1 MFFHAA
7 SRHSFPYT
15 SPPSSLHRRVLPFA
29 GSRATAGG
37 RDRLNPAPRVSIAF
51 NQSFGLGRVTA
62 RSAMRL
68 NKVKLAGFKSFVDPT
83 TVNLPSNLLGVV
95 GPNGCGKSNI
105 IDAVRWV
112 MGEISAKHLRGDSM
126 ADVVFNGS
134 SSRKPVGTASV
145 ELVFDNSDG
154 TLAGQYAG
162 FAEVSLKRVVSRDGN
177 SAYFLN
183 GTRCRRK
190 DITQLFLGTG
200 LGARSYAIIEQ
211 GMISRVIE
219 ARPEELRGFIEEAA
233 GISKYKERRRE
244 TENRISHTKENLERL
259 SDVREEVEKQLRH
272 LQRQAATARRY
283 QALKQDER
291 KLTAELLAL
300 RIKVIEQDSQ
310 TKEGIM
316 RERDTAMQAVIA
328 ELRSLESSI
337 ESAREDF
344 TEKSEALN
352 GVQGR
357 YYQIGAEISR
367 AEQSIQ
373 HAREL
378 RHRQRQDLE
387 QAERGASE
395 AQLHLT
401 RDQTQIDE
409 LNTELGQLEPGL
421 STARERERASAAA
434 LEQAEQSMQDWQERW
449 EEFNRASRAASE
461 QTQVERA
468 RIEQLEHQLQRL
480 TAQRERL
487 AAELGTLVTTE
498 VEARIEALQ
507 MEEAG
512 AQEQGERTD
521 EQLRS
526 VADELQQLRER
537 DRQLVSAADGSR
549 RELTEAQ
556 GRLMSLQALQQA
568 ALGLAQGKV
577 SEWLSENTLSE
588 RPRLAQQMN
597 VEPGWERAVE
607 TVLGSYLEAVSVEAI
622 DSIAT
627 KLDSLQV
634 GAVSFFSDGGSTPQA
649 VDSARLLAKVQGPA
663 AVSALLSGI
672 IAVDSLNEAL
682 AKRPTLL
689 SGESVITRDGLW
701 IGRDWLRVSRD
712 KDVHA
717 GVIGREKEMR
727 ELRESVD
734 SAEQRRDS
742 LQDQIAETRERV
754 ADLEGRRDS
763 LQAEVN
769 RLHRVHS
776 ELSSQAASL
785 RAKVEQNAERVRKI
799 TAETVEIDA
808 DYGRGETA
816 IGVARARL
824 QEGIEQMAQF
834 EEQRVGLEEEREALR
849 NNLAV
854 KRSQAQTDRDGAQEV
869 AIKVESKRSAL
880 ISITAGLERLRSQLQ
895 QLSSRREELT
905 HQLAESEAPLEALA
919 AKLEEFL
926 QQRIAVEQDLAAAR
940 EALETAETR
949 MRTLDQKRMEA
960 ETAVEEARAR
970 LEDVRMAAQ
979 ELKVRHETLLEQFKT
994 TQFDLAAVYQ
1004 EMAPEAD
1011 VVAWEQ
1017 TLTDLSQKIERLG
1030 QVNLAAIDEFKEQSE
1045 RKEYLDRQFKDLTD
1059 ALDVLESAIKK
1070 IDRET
1075 RARFQDTF
1083 DRVNAGL
1090 KERFPR
1096 LFGGGHAYLELAG
1109 EDILSAGVS
1118 IMARPPGKR
1127 NSTINQLSGGE
1138 KALTAV
1144 ALVFSIF
1151 ELNPAPFCLLD
1162 EVDAPLD
1169 DNNVGRFCDTVKE
1182 MSERVQFIFITHN
1195 KTTMELAQQLI
1206 GVTMHEPGVSR
1217 LVAVDVDEAVRMAAM

>member
-1 MFFHAA
+1 
-7 SRHSFPYT
+7 
-15 SPPSSLHRRVLPFA
+15 
-29 GSRATAGG
+29 
-37 RDRLNPAPRVSIAF
+37 
-51 NQSFGLGRVTA
+51 
-62 RSAMRL
+62 MRL
-68 NKVKLAGFKSFVDPT
+68 NKIKLAGFKSFVDPT
-83 TVNLPSNLLGVV
+83 AVNLPGNLIGVV

-162 FAEVSLKRVVSRDGN
+162 YNEVSLKRVVSRDGT

-183 GTRCRRK
+183 GIRCRRK

-219 ARPEELRGFIEEAA
+219 ARPDELRGFIEEAA

-283 QALKQDER
+283 QTLKQDER

-300 RIKVIEQDSQ
+300 RLRVIEQDSQ
-310 TKEGIM
+310 SKEGIL
-316 RERDTAMQAVIA
+316 RERDTQMQALIA
-328 ELRSLESSI
+328 ELRSIEAATEST
-337 ESAREDF
+337 REEF
-344 TEKSEALN
+344 TEKSETLN
-352 GVQGR
+352 AVQGR

-367 AEQSIQ
+367 NEQSIQ
-373 HAREL
+373 HGREL
-378 RHRQRQDLE
+378 RQRQKHDLE
-387 QAERGASE
+387 QAERGAAE
-395 AQLHLT
+395 ATLHLT
-401 RDQTQIDE
+401 RDQGQIDE
-409 LNTELGQLEPGL
+409 LRRDLEQLEPGL
-421 STARERERASAAA
+421 EAAREREHASAEA
-434 LEQAEQSMQDWQERW
+434 LSQVEESMQDWQERW
-449 EEFNRASRAASE
+449 EDFNRESRAASE
-461 QTQVERA
+461 KTQVERA

-480 TAQRERL
+480 TTQRDRL
-487 AAELGTLVTTE
+487 TAELATLGTADIE
-498 VEARIEALQ
+498 MRIAALQ
-507 MEEAG
+507 EQELQAAG
-512 AQEQGERTD
+512 ASESATS
-521 EQLRS
+521 QLQA
-526 VADELQQLRER
+526 VTEELQQLRER
-537 DRQLVSAADGSR
+537 ERQLLTSADSNR
-549 RELTEAQ
+549 KELQEAQ
-556 GRLMSLQALQQA
+556 GRFLSLQALQQA

-577 SEWLSENTLSE
+577 SEWLTTNSLHE
-588 RPRLAQQMN
+588 RPRLAQQLV

-607 TVLGSYLEAVSVEAI
+607 TVLGSYLESVSVDAI

-627 KLDSLQV
+627 RLDSLQV
-634 GAVSFFSDGGSTPQA
+634 GAVSFYSEGGAASTA
-649 VDSARLLAKVQGPA
+649 VDSGRLLARVQGPA
-663 AVSALLSGI
+663 AISALLTGI
-672 IAVDSLNEAL
+672 IAVDGLQEAL
-682 AKRPTLL
+682 AQRHTLL
-689 SGESVITRDGLW
+689 NGESVITRDGIW

-727 ELRESVD
+727 ELREAV
-734 SAEQRRDS
+734 SAADERQES
-742 LQDQIAETRERV
+742 LQAQAAEARERLV
-754 ADLEGRRDS
+754 ELEGRRDT
-763 LQAEVN
+763 LQADVN
-769 RLHRVHS
+769 RLHRSQS
-776 ELSSQAASL
+776 ELSAQAASL
-785 RAKVEQNAERVRKI
+785 QSKAEQTAERVRKI
-799 TAETVEIDA
+799 EAETAELATERESAESSVDA
-808 DYGRGETA
+808 
-816 IGVARARL
+816 ARARL
-824 QEGIEQMAQF
+824 EEGLEQMAGF
-834 EEQRVGLEEEREALR
+834 ESTRVALEQQRDELR
-849 NNLAV
+849 QNLSY
-854 KRSQAQTDRDGAQEV
+854 KRSQAQADRDGAQEV

-880 ISITAGLERLRSQLQ
+880 TSISNGLERLQHQLEQ
-895 QLSSRREELT
+895 MTARRDELT
-905 HQLAESEAPLEALA
+905 SQLAESEAPLEELA

-926 QQRIAVEQDLAAAR
+926 QQRLEVEQELSAAR
-940 EALETAETR
+940 ETLEGAEGQMRALDQRRLETETSI
-949 MRTLDQKRMEA
+949 D
-960 ETAVEEARAR
+960 EARTR

-979 ELKVRHETLLEQFKT
+979 ELKVRRETLLEQFQA
-994 TQFDLAAVYQ
+994 TQFDLATVYQ
-1004 EMAPEAD
+1004 EMPPEAD
-1011 VVAWEQ
+1011 VSVWEQ
-1017 TLTDLSQKIERLG
+1017 TLQDLSQKIERLG

-1045 RKEYLDRQFKDLTD
+1045 RKEYLDRQFKDLTE
-1059 ALDVLESAIKK
+1059 ALETLETAIRK

-1109 EDILSAGVS
+1109 EDILNAGVS

-1182 MSERVQFIFITHN
+1182 MSSRVQFIFITHN
-1195 KTTMELAQQLI
+1195 KSTMELASQLI

>member
-1 MFFHAA
+1 
-7 SRHSFPYT
+7 
-15 SPPSSLHRRVLPFA
+15 
-29 GSRATAGG
+29 
-37 RDRLNPAPRVSIAF
+37 
-51 NQSFGLGRVTA
+51 
-62 RSAMRL
+62 MRL
-68 NKVKLAGFKSFVDPT
+68 NKIKLAGFKSFVDPT
-83 TVNLPSNLLGVV
+83 SVNLPGNLIGVV

-154 TLAGQYAG
+154 QLAGQYAG
-162 FAEVSLKRVVSRDGN
+162 YTEVSLKRVVSRDGT

-183 GTRCRRK
+183 GIRCRRK

-200 LGARSYAIIEQ
+200 LGSRSYAIIEQ

-259 SDVREEVEKQLRH
+259 SDVREEVDKQLRH

-283 QALKQDER
+283 QTLKQDER

-300 RIKVIEQDSQ
+300 RLRVIEQDSQ
-310 TKEGIM
+310 TKEGIL
-316 RERDTAMQAVIA
+316 RERDTEMQAVIA
-328 ELRSLESSI
+328 ELRSIEASI

-352 GVQGR
+352 AVQGR

-367 AEQSIQ
+367 NEQSIQ
-373 HAREL
+373 HGREL
-378 RHRQRQDLE
+378 RQRQNQDLE
-387 QAERGASE
+387 QAEQGASE
-395 AQLHLT
+395 ATLHLT
-401 RDQTQIDE
+401 RDQSQIDE
-409 LNTELGQLEPGL
+409 LRQELEQLEPGL
-421 STARERERASAAA
+421 NAARERERASAQA
-434 LEQAEQSMQDWQERW
+434 LAQAEESMQDWQERW
-449 EEFNRASRAASE
+449 EDFNRESRAASE
-461 QTQVERA
+461 KTQVERA
-468 RIEQLEHQLQRL
+468 RIEQLEHQLERL
-480 TAQRERL
+480 AAQRQRL
-487 AAELGTLVTTE
+487 AAELATLDT
-498 VEARIEALQ
+498 ADIDMRIAALQ
-507 MEEAG
+507 EQEA
-512 AQEQGERTD
+512 QMHGESDTAAS
-521 EQLRS
+521 QLLS
-526 VADELQQLRER
+526 VTEELQQLRER
-537 DRQLVSAADGSR
+537 ERQLVGAAENGR
-549 RELTEAQ
+549 KELQEAQ
-556 GRLMSLQALQQA
+556 GRFMSLQALQQA

-577 SEWLSENTLSE
+577 TQWLASNALTD
-588 RPRLAQQMN
+588 RPRLAQQLV

-607 TVLGSYLEAVSVEAI
+607 TVLGSYLESVSVDAI

-627 KLDSLQV
+627 RLDSLQV
-634 GAVSFFSDGGSTPQA
+634 GSVSFFSEGGTASAA
-649 VDSARLLAKVQGPA
+649 VDPGRLLARVQGPA
-663 AVSALLSGI
+663 AISALLTGI
-672 IAVDSLNEAL
+672 IAVDSLAEAL
-682 AKRPTLL
+682 AQRRTLL
-689 SGESVITRDGLW
+689 SGESVITRDGIW

-727 ELRESVD
+727 ELRDAVSV
-734 SAEQRRDS
+734 AEERHES
-742 LQDQIAETRERV
+742 LQTEAAETRERLSG
-754 ADLEGRRDS
+754 LEGRRDV
-763 LQAEVN
+763 LQGEVN
-769 RLHRVHS
+769 RLHRATS
-776 ELSSQAASL
+776 ELSAQAASL
-785 RAKVEQNAERVRKI
+785 QGKAEQTAERVRKI
-799 TAETVEIDA
+799 SNETAELEGDHERAASAA
-808 DYGRGETA
+808 DT
-816 IGVARARL
+816 ARARL
-824 QEGIEQMAQF
+824 QEGMDQMAQF
-834 EEQRVGLEEEREALR
+834 EATRVELEQEREELR
-849 NNLAV
+849 QNLSY
-854 KRSQAQTDRDGAQEV
+854 KRSQAQIDRDGAQDV
-869 AIKVESKRSAL
+869 AIKVESRRSAL
-880 ISITAGLERLRSQLQ
+880 TSISAGLERLRHQLEQLQ
-895 QLSSRREELT
+895 VRRDELT
-905 HQLAESEAPLEALA
+905 RQLAEGEAPLEALG

-926 QQRIAVEQDLAAAR
+926 QQRVVVEQELTAAR
-940 EALETAETR
+940 NSLEGAEGR
-949 MRTLDQKRMEA
+949 MRTLDQRRVDTEA
-960 ETAVEEARAR
+960 SVDEARVR
-970 LEDVRMAAQ
+970 LEDIRMAAQ
-979 ELKVRHETLLEQFKT
+979 ELKVRRETLLEQFKA
-994 TQFDLAAVYQ
+994 TQFELEAVYQ

-1059 ALDVLESAIKK
+1059 ALETLETAIRK

-1182 MSERVQFIFITHN
+1182 MSSRVQFLFITHN
-1195 KTTMELAQQLI
+1195 KSTMELASQLI

>member
-1 MFFHAA
+1 
-7 SRHSFPYT
+7 
-15 SPPSSLHRRVLPFA
+15 
-29 GSRATAGG
+29 
-37 RDRLNPAPRVSIAF
+37 
-51 NQSFGLGRVTA
+51 
-62 RSAMRL
+62 MRL
-68 NKVKLAGFKSFVDPT
+68 NKIKLAGFKSFVDPT
-83 TVNLPSNLLGVV
+83 SVSLPGNLIGVV

-154 TLAGQYAG
+154 QLAGQYAG
-162 FAEVSLKRVVSRDGN
+162 YSEVSLKRVVSRDGT

-183 GTRCRRK
+183 GIRCRRK

-200 LGARSYAIIEQ
+200 LGSRSYAIIEQ

-233 GISKYKERRRE
+233 GISRYKERRRE

-259 SDVREEVEKQLRH
+259 SDVREEVDKQLRH

-283 QALKQDER
+283 QTLKQDER

-300 RIKVIEQDSQ
+300 RLRVIDQDSQ
-310 TKEGIM
+310 TKEGIL
-316 RERDTAMQAVIA
+316 RERDIEMQAAIA
-328 ELRSLESSI
+328 ELRAIEASI

-352 GVQGR
+352 AVQGR

-373 HAREL
+373 HGREL
-378 RHRQRQDLE
+378 RQRQKTDFE
-387 QAERGASE
+387 QAEQGASE
-395 AQLHLT
+395 ATLHLT
-401 RDQTQIDE
+401 RDQSQIDE
-409 LNTELGQLEPGL
+409 LRRELEQLEPGL
-421 STARERERASAAA
+421 TAARELQRASAEA
-434 LEQAEQSMQDWQERW
+434 LSATEASMQNWQERW
-449 EEFNRASRAASE
+449 EDFNRESRAASE
-461 QTQVERA
+461 KTQVERA
-468 RIEQLEHQLQRL
+468 RIEQLEHQLERMR
-480 TAQRERL
+480 AQRERL
-487 AAELGTLVTTE
+487 AAELQTLGTSDIEMRIASLE
-498 VEARIEALQ
+498 EQEAQALNTGEAAAAQLQ
-507 MEEAG
+507 AV
-512 AQEQGERTD
+512 GE
-521 EQLRS
+521 
-526 VADELQQLRER
+526 ELQQLRDRE
-537 DRQLVSAADGSR
+537 RQLVATADGNRKQFQDTQSR
-549 RELTEAQ
+549 F
-556 GRLMSLQALQQA
+556 MSLQALQQA

-577 SEWLSENTLSE
+577 TEWLSANSLTQ
-588 RPRLAQQMN
+588 RPRLAQQLV

-607 TVLGSYLEAVSVEAI
+607 TVLGSYLESVSVDAI

-627 KLDSLQV
+627 RLDSLQV
-634 GAVSFFSDGGSTPQA
+634 GSVSFFAASESSGGSADPG
-649 VDSARLLAKVQGPA
+649 RLLARVKGPSA
-663 AVSALLSGI
+663 ISALLTGI
-672 IAVDSLNEAL
+672 IAVDGLPEAL
-682 AKRPTLL
+682 SLRRTLTN
-689 SGESVITRDGLW
+689 GESVITRDGIW

-727 ELRESVD
+727 ELRETISI
-734 SAEQRRDS
+734 AEERQEALQSEATEIRERLLELEARRDVV
-742 LQDQIAETRERV
+742 Q
-754 ADLEGRRDS
+754 G
-763 LQAEVN
+763 EVN
-769 RLHRVHS
+769 RSHRSHS
-776 ELSSQAASL
+776 ELTSQIASL
-785 RAKVEQNAERVRKI
+785 RSKADQTAERARKI
-799 TAETVEIDA
+799 EAETAELQADHERADA
-808 DYGRGETA
+808 SMGT
-816 IGVARARL
+816 ARARL
-824 QEGIEQMAQF
+824 EEGLEQMADF
-834 EEQRVGLEEEREALR
+834 ESSRVGLEQEREELR
-849 NNLAV
+849 QNLAH
-854 KRSQAQTDRDGAQEV
+854 KRTQAQADRDGAQDV
-869 AIKVESKRSAL
+869 AIKVESRRSAL
-880 ISITAGLERLRSQLQ
+880 NSISAGLERLRHQLDQLQ
-895 QLSSRREELT
+895 VRRDELT
-905 HQLAESEAPLEALA
+905 RQLAEGEAPLQAFGV
-919 AKLEEFL
+919 KLEEFL
-926 QQRIAVEQDLAAAR
+926 QQRVTVEQELTAAR
-940 EALETAETR
+940 EILEIAETR
-949 MRTLDQKRMEA
+949 MRTLDQNRV
-960 ETAVEEARAR
+960 ETEGSVDEARVR

-979 ELKVRHETLLEQFKT
+979 ELKVRRETIAEQFT
-994 TQFDLAAVYQ
+994 ATHFELETVYQ

-1017 TLTDLSQKIERLG
+1017 TLVDMTQKIERLG

-1059 ALDVLESAIKK
+1059 ALETLETAIRK

-1109 EDILSAGVS
+1109 DDILSAGVS

-1182 MSERVQFIFITHN
+1182 MSSRVQFIFITHN
-1195 KTTMELAQQLI
+1195 KSTMELASQLI

-1217 LVAVDVDEAVRMAAM
+1217 LVAVDVEEAVRMAAM

>member
-1 MFFHAA
+1 
-7 SRHSFPYT
+7 
-15 SPPSSLHRRVLPFA
+15 
-29 GSRATAGG
+29 
-37 RDRLNPAPRVSIAF
+37 
-51 NQSFGLGRVTA
+51 
-62 RSAMRL
+62 MRL
-68 NKVKLAGFKSFVDPT
+68 NKIKLAGFKSFVDPT
-83 TVNLPSNLLGVV
+83 SVNLPGNLIGVV

-112 MGEISAKHLRGDSM
+112 MGEISAKHLRGGSM

-154 TLAGQYAG
+154 TLGGQYAG
-162 FAEVSLKRVVSRDGN
+162 YSEVSLKRVVSRDGT

-183 GTRCRRK
+183 GIRCRRK

-259 SDVREEVEKQLRH
+259 SDVREEVDKQLRH

-283 QALKQDER
+283 QTLKQDER

-300 RIKVIEQDSQ
+300 RLKVIDQDSQ
-310 TKEGIM
+310 SKEGIL
-316 RERDTAMQAVIA
+316 RERDTEMQAAIA
-328 ELRSLESSI
+328 ELRSI
-337 ESAREDF
+337 ESAIETAREEF
-344 TEKSEALN
+344 TEKSESLN
-352 GVQGR
+352 VVQGR

-373 HAREL
+373 HGREL
-378 RHRQRQDLE
+378 RQRQKTDLE
-387 QAERGASE
+387 QAEQGAAE
-395 AQLHLT
+395 AALHLT
-401 RDQTQIDE
+401 RDQSQIDE
-409 LNTELGQLEPGL
+409 LRRELEQLEPGL
-421 STARERERASAAA
+421 TAARERERASAEA
-434 LEQAEQSMQDWQERW
+434 LSLVEESMQDWQERW
-449 EEFNRASRAASE
+449 EDFNRESRAASE
-461 QTQVERA
+461 KTQVEKA
-468 RIEQLEHQLQRL
+468 RIEQLEHQLERL
-480 TAQRERL
+480 RTQRERL
-487 AAELGTLVTTE
+487 AREMETLGTADMEL
-498 VEARIEALQ
+498 RIEALLEQ
-507 MEEAG
+507 EAQ
-512 AQEQGERTD
+512 ALNAGESAAS
-521 EQLRS
+521 QLQS
-526 VADELQQLRER
+526 VSEELQQTR
-537 DRQLVSAADGSR
+537 DRQRQLAATAESSR
-549 RELTEAQ
+549 KELQETQ
-556 GRLMSLQALQQA
+556 GRFMSLQALQQA

-577 SEWLSENTLSE
+577 GEWLSANSLTS
-588 RPRLAQQMN
+588 RPRLAQQLS
-597 VEPGWERAVE
+597 VEQGWERAVE
-607 TVLGSYLEAVSVEAI
+607 TVLGSYLESVSVDAI
-622 DSIAT
+622 DAIAT
-627 KLDSLQV
+627 RLDSLQV
-634 GAVSFFSDGGSTPQA
+634 GSVSFFADGGVTSTS
-649 VDSARLLAKVQGPA
+649 VDPGRLLAKVQGPSA
-663 AVSALLSGI
+663 ISALLTGI
-672 IAVDSLNEAL
+672 IAVDTLPEAL
-682 AKRPTLL
+682 SLRHTLL
-689 SGESVITRDGLW
+689 NGESVITRDGIW

-727 ELRESVD
+727 ELREAV
-734 SAEQRRDS
+734 SAAEERQESLQAEADTLRERLVELEQRRDS
-742 LQDQIAETRERV
+742 LQ
-754 ADLEGRRDS
+754 AD
-763 LQAEVN
+763 VN
-769 RLHRVHS
+769 RLHRSHS
-776 ELSSQAASL
+776 ELSSQASAL
-785 RAKVEQNAERVRKI
+785 RSKAEQTAERARKI
-799 TAETVEIDA
+799 EAETAELQTDHERA
-808 DYGRGETA
+808 DEAATTARGRLE
-816 IGVARARL
+816 
-824 QEGIEQMAQF
+824 EGLEQMAQF
-834 EEQRVGLEEEREALR
+834 ESTRLELEQERDSLR
-849 NNLAV
+849 QNLNF

-869 AIKVESKRSAL
+869 AIKVESKRAAL
-880 ISITAGLERLRSQLQ
+880 TSISAGLERLRHQLEQSQQ
-895 QLSSRREELT
+895 RKDELT
-905 HQLAESEAPLEALA
+905 RQIADGEAPLEELA

-926 QQRIAVEQDLAAAR
+926 QQRLGVEAELTAAR
-940 EALETAETR
+940 ETLEGAESR
-949 MRTLDQKRMEA
+949 MRTLDQRRMDTEGQ
-960 ETAVEEARAR
+960 VEEARTR

-979 ELKVRHETLLEQFKT
+979 ELKVRRETLMEQFKAT
-994 TQFDLAAVYQ
+994 HFELETIYQ

-1011 VVAWEQ
+1011 VAAWEQ
-1017 TLTDLSQKIERLG
+1017 TLVDLTQKIDRLG

-1059 ALDVLESAIKK
+1059 ALETLETAIRK

-1075 RARFQDTF
+1075 RSRFQDTF

-1127 NSTINQLSGGE
+1127 NVTINQLSGGE

-1182 MSERVQFIFITHN
+1182 MSSRVQFIFITHN
-1195 KTTMELAQQLI
+1195 KSTMELASQLI

>member
-1 MFFHAA
+1 
-7 SRHSFPYT
+7 
-15 SPPSSLHRRVLPFA
+15 
-29 GSRATAGG
+29 
-37 RDRLNPAPRVSIAF
+37 
-51 NQSFGLGRVTA
+51 
-62 RSAMRL
+62 MRL
-68 NKVKLAGFKSFVDPT
+68 NKIKLAGFKSFVDPT
-83 TVNLPSNLLGVV
+83 AVNLPGNLIGVV

-145 ELVFDNSDG
+145 ELVFDNADG

-162 FAEVSLKRVVSRDGN
+162 YAEVSLKRVVSRDGT

-183 GTRCRRK
+183 NIRCRRK

-200 LGARSYAIIEQ
+200 LGSRSYAIIEQ

-219 ARPEELRGFIEEAA
+219 ARPDELRGFIEEAA

-244 TENRISHTKENLERL
+244 TENRIAHTKENLERL
-259 SDVREEVEKQLRH
+259 NDVREEVDKQLRH

-283 QALKQDER
+283 QTLKQDER

-300 RIKVIEQDSQ
+300 RLRIIEQDSQ
-310 TKEGIM
+310 SKEGVL
-316 RERDTAMQAVIA
+316 RERDTQMQATIA
-328 ELRSLESSI
+328 ELRSVESSI
-337 ESAREDF
+337 ESSREEF

-373 HAREL
+373 HGREL
-378 RHRQRQDLE
+378 RQRQKQDLE
-387 QAERGASE
+387 QAEQGASE
-395 AQLHLT
+395 AMLHLT
-401 RDQTQIDE
+401 RDQAQIDE
-409 LNTELGQLEPGL
+409 LRRELEQLEPGL
-421 STARERERASAAA
+421 TAAREREHGSAQE
-434 LEQAEQSMQDWQERW
+434 LQQAEESMQDWQERW
-449 EEFNRASRAASE
+449 EDFNRESRAASE

-468 RIEQLEHQLQRL
+468 RIEQLELQLTRMH
-480 TAQRERL
+480 AQRGRL
-487 AAELGTLVTTE
+487 AGELGTLDTTE
-498 VEARIEALQ
+498 IEMRIAALQ
-507 MEEAG
+507 E
-512 AQEQGERTD
+512 QESQARDQGERAA
-521 EQLRS
+521 EQLQS
-526 VADELQQLRER
+526 VTEELQQLRER
-537 DRQLVSAADGSR
+537 ERQLVSAVDGGR
-549 RELTEAQ
+549 KELQEAQ
-556 GRLMSLQALQQA
+556 GRLMSLQAMQQA

-577 SEWLSENTLSE
+577 TEWLASNTLID
-588 RPRLAQQMN
+588 RPRLAQQLN

-607 TVLGSYLEAVSVEAI
+607 TVLGSYLEAVSVDAI

-627 KLDSLQV
+627 QLDSLQV
-634 GAVSFFSDGGSTPQA
+634 GSVSFFCEGGSSSQS
-649 VDSARLLAKVQGPA
+649 VDSGRLLARVKGPA
-663 AVSALLSGI
+663 AISALLTGI
-672 IAVDSLNEAL
+672 IAVDTLQEAL
-682 AKRPTLL
+682 VKRRTLL
-689 SGESVITRDGLW
+689 NGESVITSDGVW

-717 GVIGREKEMR
+717 GVISREKEMR
-727 ELRESVD
+727 ELRQALGG
-734 SAEQRRDS
+734 AEARHES
-742 LQDQIAETRERV
+742 LQAEAADARSRF
-754 ADLEGRRDS
+754 ADLEGRRDA
-763 LQAEVN
+763 LQADVN
-769 RLHRVHS
+769 RLHRAHS
-776 ELSSQAASL
+776 DFSSQSNSL
-785 RAKVEQNAERVRKI
+785 QAKAEQTAERIRKI
-799 TAETVEIDA
+799 ES
-808 DYGRGETA
+808 ETA
-816 IGVARARL
+816 VISSEHEQAQASMATARGRL
-824 QEGIEQMAQF
+824 QEGMDQMAEF
-834 EEQRVGLEEEREALR
+834 ETARVALEQERDER
-849 NNLAV
+849 RQNLAH
-854 KRSQAQTDRDGAQEV
+854 KRSQAQTDRDGAQQV

-880 ISITAGLERLRSQLQ
+880 TSISAGLERLRNQLEQ
-895 QLSSRREELT
+895 FGVRRDELNR
-905 HQLAESEAPLEALA
+905 QLAAGEGPLQELGAR
-919 AKLEEFL
+919 LEEFL
-926 QQRIAVEQDLAAAR
+926 QQRVVVEQELTAARDAVEG
-940 EALETAETR
+940 AEGR
-949 MRTLDQKRMEA
+949 MRSLDQRRMEI
-960 ETAVEEARAR
+960 EQSVEEARAR

-979 ELKVRHETLLEQFKT
+979 ELKVRRETLLEQFKA
-994 TQFDLAAVYQ
+994 TQFELDAVYA

-1011 VVAWEQ
+1011 VIAWEQ
-1017 TLTDLSQKIERLG
+1017 TLTDLLGKIERLG

-1059 ALDVLESAIKK
+1059 ALEVLETAIRK

-1075 RARFQDTF
+1075 RTRFQDTF
-1083 DRVNAGL
+1083 DRVNVGL

-1182 MSERVQFIFITHN
+1182 MSSRVQFIFITHN
-1195 KTTMELAQQLI
+1195 KTTMELASQLI

>member
-1 MFFHAA
+1 
-7 SRHSFPYT
+7 
-15 SPPSSLHRRVLPFA
+15 
-29 GSRATAGG
+29 
-37 RDRLNPAPRVSIAF
+37 
-51 NQSFGLGRVTA
+51 
-62 RSAMRL
+62 MRL
-68 NKVKLAGFKSFVDPT
+68 NKIKLAGFKSFVDPT
-83 TVNLPSNLLGVV
+83 AVNFPSNLIGVV

-154 TLAGQYAG
+154 QLAGQYAG
-162 FAEVSLKRVVSRDGN
+162 YAEVSLKRVVSRDGQ

-183 GTRCRRK
+183 GARCRRK

-200 LGARSYAIIEQ
+200 LGSRSYAIIEQ

-244 TENRISHTKENLERL
+244 TENRISTTKENLERL
-259 SDVREEVEKQLRH
+259 TDVRDEIEKQLNR

-283 QALKQDER
+283 QVLKQEER

-300 RIKVIEQDSQ
+300 RLRVIEQDSQ
-310 TKEGIM
+310 SKEGIL
-316 RERDTAMQAVIA
+316 RERDTAMQALIA
-328 ELRSLESSI
+328 ELRSVEASI

-352 GVQGR
+352 AVQGR

-367 AEQSIQ
+367 SEQSIQ
-373 HAREL
+373 HSREL
-378 RHRQRQDLE
+378 RQRQRTDLE
-387 QAERGASE
+387 QAEQGATESN
-395 AQLHLT
+395 LHLT

-409 LNTELGQLEPGL
+409 LKAELQQLEPGL
-421 STARERERASAAA
+421 DAARERERSSAAA
-434 LEQAEQSMQDWQERW
+434 LARAEESMQDWQERW
-449 EEFNRASRAASE
+449 EEFNRDSRAASE
-461 QTQVERA
+461 KTQVERA
-468 RIEQLEHQLQRL
+468 RIEQLEHQLTRL
-480 TAQRERL
+480 TAQRQRL
-487 AAELGTLVTTE
+487 QAELSQLSTTE
-498 VEARIEALQ
+498 VDARLATLQ
-507 MEEAG
+507 TEH
-512 AQEQGERTD
+512 EQTRTSS
-521 EQLRS
+521 EQ
-526 VADELQQLRER
+526 AANQLREVTEEVQR
-537 DRQLVSAADGSR
+537 LRER
-549 RELTEAQ
+549 ERELVAAEDRGRKHLQDAQ
-556 GRLMSLQALQQA
+556 GRLTSMQALQQA

-577 SEWLSENTLSE
+577 TEWLGSNALTD
-588 RPRLAQQMN
+588 RPRLAQQLV

-607 TVLGSYLEAVSVEAI
+607 TVLGSYLEAVSVDTI
-622 DSIAT
+622 DSIANR
-627 KLDSLQV
+627 LESLQV
-634 GAVSFFSDGGSTPQA
+634 GTVSFFSSGGASAQMVDGG
-649 VDSARLLAKVQGPA
+649 RLLARVQGPA
-663 AVSALLSGI
+663 AISAMLTGI
-672 IAVDSLNEAL
+672 IAVDTLPEAL
-682 AKRPTLL
+682 DKRRTLL
-689 SGESVITRDGLW
+689 SGESVITRDGVW

-717 GVIGREKEMR
+717 GVIEREKEMR
-727 ELRESVD
+727 ALRDVVADAERQRNASQADLVD
-734 SAEQRRDS
+734 SRAKLAEHEQRRD
-742 LQDQIAETRERV
+742 T
-754 ADLEGRRDS
+754 
-763 LQAEVN
+763 LQADVN
-769 RLHRVHS
+769 RLHRVASDANAQMSALRTKS
-776 ELSSQAASL
+776 EQT
-785 RAKVEQNAERVRKI
+785 AERVARI
-799 TAETVEIDA
+799 GAETEDLER
-808 DYGRGETA
+808 DHQSRTSA
-816 IGVARARL
+816 IGEARARL
-824 QEGIEQMAQF
+824 QEGIEAMAEF
-834 EEQRVGLEEEREALR
+834 EDARVQLEQEREELR
-849 NNLAV
+849 QNLSF
-854 KRSQAQTDRDGAQEV
+854 KRSQAQADRDGAQEV

-880 ISITAGLERLRSQLQ
+880 QSISAGLERLRNQLE
-895 QLSSRREELT
+895 QLRQRRDELT
-905 HQLAESEAPLEALA
+905 RQLAESEGPLQALATTLEEALQ
-919 AKLEEFL
+919 KRV
-926 QQRIAVEQDLAAAR
+926 QVEQELAAAR
-940 EALETAETR
+940 TAVEGAEGR
-949 MRTLDQKRMEA
+949 MRTLDQRRVDSEA
-960 ETAVEEARAR
+960 AIDVARAG

-979 ELKVRHETLLEQFKT
+979 ELKVRRETLLEQFAT
-994 TQFDLAAVYQ
+994 TQFELATVYQ

-1011 VVAWEQ
+1011 VATWDTHLAEVAG
-1017 TLTDLSQKIERLG
+1017 KIERLG

-1059 ALDVLESAIKK
+1059 ALETLEAAIRK

-1109 EDILSAGVS
+1109 EDILNAGVS

-1169 DNNVGRFCDTVKE
+1169 DNNVGRFCDTVKD
-1182 MSERVQFIFITHN
+1182 MSSRVQFIFITHN
-1195 KTTMELAQQLI
+1195 KTTMELASQLI
-1206 GVTMHEPGVSR
+1206 GVTMNEPGVSR

>member
-1 MFFHAA
+1 
-7 SRHSFPYT
+7 
-15 SPPSSLHRRVLPFA
+15 
-29 GSRATAGG
+29 
-37 RDRLNPAPRVSIAF
+37 
-51 NQSFGLGRVTA
+51 
-62 RSAMRL
+62 MRL
-68 NKVKLAGFKSFVDPT
+68 NKIKLAGFKSFVDPT

-154 TLAGQYAG
+154 QLSGQYAG
-162 FAEVSLKRVVSRDGN
+162 FNEVSLKRVVSRDGT

-183 GTRCRRK
+183 GARCRRK

-200 LGARSYAIIEQ
+200 LGSRSYAIIEQ

-259 SDVREEVEKQLRH
+259 NDVREEVEKQLRH

-300 RIKVIEQDSQ
+300 RLKVIEQDSQ
-310 TKEGIM
+310 SKEGIM
-316 RERDTAMQAVIA
+316 RERDTAMQAAIA
-328 ELRSLESSI
+328 DLRSLESSI
-337 ESAREDF
+337 ESAREEF
-344 TEKSEALN
+344 TETSEALN

-378 RHRQRQDLE
+378 RQRQKQDLE

-401 RDQTQIDE
+401 RDQAQIDQLRSE
-409 LNTELGQLEPGL
+409 LEQLEPGL
-421 STARERERASAAA
+421 VSARERERASAAA
-434 LEQAEQSMQDWQERW
+434 LEQAEENMHDWQERW
-449 EEFNRASRAASE
+449 EEFNRTSRAASE

-480 TAQRERL
+480 SAQRERL
-487 AAELGTLVTTE
+487 VAELGLLGTSE
-498 VEARIEALQ
+498 VEARIETLQ
-507 MEEAG
+507 MEEG
-512 AQEQGERTD
+512 AAREQGEAAD
-521 EQLRS
+521 DQLRS
-526 VADELQQLRER
+526 VADELLQLRER
-537 DRQLVSAADGSR
+537 ERQLVSAADRSR
-549 RELTEAQ
+549 QEFTEAQ
-556 GRLMSLQALQQA
+556 GRLMSLNALQQA
-568 ALGLAQGKV
+568 ALGVAQGKV
-577 SEWLSENTLSE
+577 TEWLNANTLSE
-588 RPRLAQQMN
+588 RPRLAQQLN
-597 VEPGWERAVE
+597 VESGWERAVE

-627 KLDSLQV
+627 GLDSLQV
-634 GAVSFFSDGGSTPQA
+634 GTVSFFSSGGSTPQN

-663 AVSALLSGI
+663 AIGAWLSGI
-672 IAVDSLNEAL
+672 IAVDGIAEAL

-689 SGESVITRDGLW
+689 NGESVITRDGIW

-734 SAEQRRDS
+734 AAEQRRDS
-742 LQDQIAETRERV
+742 LLEQIAEARERV
-754 ADLEGRRDS
+754 AALEGRRDQ
-763 LQAEVN
+763 LQQDVN
-769 RLHRVHS
+769 RLHRAHS
-776 ELSSQAASL
+776 ELTSQAASL
-785 RAKVEQNAERVRKI
+785 RAKVEQNAERARKI
-799 TAETVEIDA
+799 TAETAEIDT
-808 DYGRGETA
+808 DYERAETA
-816 IGVARARL
+816 VGGARQRL
-824 QEGIEQMAQF
+824 QESIEQMAMF
-834 EEQRVGLEEEREALR
+834 EEQRLQLEEARESLR
-849 NNLAV
+849 NNLAL
-854 KRSQAQTDRDGAQEV
+854 KRSQAQQDRDGAQDV

-880 ISITAGLERLRSQLQ
+880 TSITSGLERLRGQLE

-905 HQLAESEAPLEALA
+905 RQLSDGDAPLQELG

-926 QQRIAVEQDLAAAR
+926 QQRLVVEQELSAAR
-940 EALETAETR
+940 QALEAAEER
-949 MRTLDQKRMEA
+949 MRSLDQQRVDA
-960 ETAVEEARAR
+960 ESAVEEARGR

-979 ELKVRHETLLEQFKT
+979 ELKVRQETLLEQFKA
-994 TQFDLAAVYQ
+994 TQFDLQAVYQ

-1011 VVAWEQ
+1011 VAAWEQ
-1017 TLTDLSQKIERLG
+1017 TLTDITQKVERLG

-1045 RKEYLDRQFKDLTD
+1045 RKEYLDRQLKDLTD
-1059 ALDVLESAIKK
+1059 ALETLESAIRK

-1151 ELNPAPFCLLD
+1151 ELTPAPFCLLD

-1169 DNNVGRFCDTVKE
+1169 DNNVGRFCETVRE
-1182 MSERVQFIFITHN
+1182 MSQRVQFIFITHN